1 MAVINKKICMI
12 GDFSVGKTSLTA
24 RFVNNIFSEKYHST
38 VGVKVDSKEI
48 DIDDDTVLKMMVW
61 DVAGKETFTT
71 LDDTYLRGASGY
83 LLVADGTR
91 SNTFETA
98 HKLHDHMYNLF
109 GEIPFCM
116 LINKCDLTDQWGAAR
131 KEIESIKSIG
141 WDYFE
146 TSAKSGNNVEAAFQQ
161 LGLKLLK

>member
-1 MAVINKKICMI
+1 MI

-24 RFVNNIFSEKYHST
+24 RFVKNIFSDKYHST

-48 DIDDDTVLKMMVW
+48 KIDSDKTLKLMVW
-61 DVAGKETFTT
+61 DVAGKDSFTT
-71 LDDTYLRGASGY
+71 LDDTYLKGASGY

-91 SNTFETA
+91 PNTFETA

-116 LINKCDLTDQWGAAR
+116 LINKSDLEDQWQAVN
-131 KEIESIKSIG
+131 KEVENIKSIG

-146 TSAKSGNNVEAAFQQ
+146 TSAKTGNNVEAAFRQ